1 VAVAREKPKAAGRS
15 ASRQAAVKANTGTVR
30 GRRAA
35 APPSSDLKQPRSSDG
50 SHASE
55 SSNGTTIVTTK
66 KVAPTKKGIMVKAV
80 GMATGAGKKTNV
92 RKEQEVATV
101 ANGRTTRALRSR
113 K

>member
-1 VAVAREKPKAAGRS
+1 MIVTREKPKATGRP
-15 ASRQAAVKANTGTVR
+15 ASRQATVKANTGTVR

-35 APPSSDLKQPRSSDG
+35 APPPSEPKQPRSSDG

-66 KVAPTKKGIMVKAV
+66 KGAPMKKRIVVKAA
-80 GMATGAGKKTNV
+80 GMVTGTGKKKNV
-92 RKEQEVATV
+92 QKEQEVL